1 MKVLLADKFQAS
13 GLAALRDMGCEVTI
27 DPTLQGDALRDAVIK
42 TQCAVLIVRSTKVP
56 KEVIEAADSLALI
69 VRAGAGYNTIDV
81 EAASQHSVMIA
92 NCPGKNAVA
101 VAELTFALI
110 LALDRKLVDN
120 VTDLRAGVWN
130 KKKFGQ
136 ARGLKGRTLG
146 ILGLGQIGL
155 AVIRRAKAFGMPVVA
170 WSRSLTP
177 ERAQE
182 LDITPAESPVA
193 VARLCDILSVHIA
206 SSPETKGLVNV
217 DVLSAM
223 KPGGYLINTARA
235 DVVDYD
241 AVASA
246 IKKQE
251 LRVGLDVYPNE
262 PTTGQADF
270 SCSIMGEEG
279 VVYGTHHIGAS
290 TEQAQ
295 EAIADEAV
303 RIVRVFNETG
313 NVLNCVNLRR
323 PRTGGCSL
331 RVRHLNKPGVLSSV
345 LRVISE
351 ANINVEEM
359 DNVICKGGYS
369 ATAQIKLESP
379 IDQATITKVQQAND
393 HIISARQTQIAQ

>member
-13 GLAALRDMGCEVTI
+13 GLATLRDMGCEVTI
-27 DPTLQGDALRDAVIK
+27 DPTLQGDTLRDAVIK

-56 KEVIEAADSLALI
+56 KDVIDAADSLALI

-110 LALDRKLVDN
+110 LALDRRLVDN
-120 VTDLRAGVWN
+120 VIDLRAGVWN
-130 KKKFGQ
+130 KKEYGQ

-155 AVIRRAKAFGMPVVA
+155 AVIRRAQAFGMPVVA

-177 ERAQE
+177 EQAQE
-182 LDITPAESPVA
+182 LNITQAESPIDVA
-193 VARLCDILSVHIA
+193 KQCDVLSVHIA
-206 SSPETKGLVNV
+206 VSPETKGLVNAK
-217 DVLSAM
+217 VLSAM
-223 KPGGYLINTARA
+223 KPGSYLINTARA
-235 DVVDYD
+235 DVVDYE
-241 AVASA
+241 AVATA
-246 IKKQE
+246 IKEQG

-262 PTTGQADF
+262 PTTGQAEF
-270 SCSIMGEEG
+270 SCPIIKADG

-303 RIVRVFNETG
+303 RIVRVFSETG

-359 DNVICKGGYS
+359 DNVICKGGHS

-379 IDQATITKVQQAND
+379 IDQATIDIVRQAND
-393 HIISARQTQIAQ
+393 HIISVRQTNVAQ

>member
-13 GLAALRDMGCEVTI
+13 GLTMLRDMGCEVTI
-27 DPTLQGDALRDAVIK
+27 DPSLQDDALRDAVVK
-42 TQCAVLIVRSTKVP
+42 TQCAVLIVRSTKVT
-56 KEVIEAADSLALI
+56 KQVIEASDSLALI

-81 EAASQHSVMIA
+81 EAASQRSIMIA

-110 LALDRKLVDN
+110 LALDRRLVDN
-120 VTDLRAGVWN
+120 VIDLRKGKWN
-130 KKKFGQ
+130 KKEYGQ

-155 AVIRRAKAFGMPVVA
+155 AVIRRAQAFGMPVVA
-170 WSRSLTP
+170 WSRSLT
-177 ERAQE
+177 ESQAQE
-182 LDITPAESPVA
+182 LDITAAASPAEVA
-193 VARLCDILSVHIA
+193 EQCDVLSVHVA
-206 SSPETKGLVNV
+206 ATEQTKGLVS
-217 DVLSAM
+217 DEVLSAM

-241 AVASA
+241 AA
-246 IKKQE
+246 IKAMKEQG

-262 PTTGQADF
+262 PSSGKDNF
-270 SCSIMGEEG
+270 SSPIMAVEG

-303 RIVRVFNETG
+303 RIVRVFLETG
-313 NVLNCVNLRR
+313 NVTNCVNLRR
-323 PRTGGCSL
+323 PRTGGSTL
-331 RVRHLNKPGVLSSV
+331 RVRHLNRPGVLSSV

-359 DNVICKGGYS
+359 NNVICQGGYS

-379 IDQATITKVQQAND
+379 IDQTTITNVQNAND
-393 HIISARQTQIAQ
+393 HIICVRQT